1 MIIQRIAESLGGI
14 PKAGGGWMVR
24 CPAHDDRTPSLSI
37 DLGQNGN
44 PIVKCF
50 SGCSNEAVID
60 KLRSSGLWQEGGT
73 GMSEEAICGSL
84 QRSEKRKEERQKK
97 ADQVAALAIEVW
109 RQATQAKDNN
119 PYLARKQE
127 RPTDTLRQIELSE
140 LVKHIGYRP
149 QTHGEP
155 LVEGPILIAP
165 VMTDGRFST
174 LEMID
179 GKGRKSALAGGK
191 KSGGFWA
198 TGKLPEG
205 TGEDLRIAIG
215 EGIATCLTA
224 ARATGNL
231 TVAALSCGNIM
242 AVARQIRERYPKGEI
257 TLLAELNKKTGNPDP
272 HAFEAA
278 AAIDGKL
285 AVPDFGPDRPEAAT
299 DFNDLKMLKG
309 QEAVRLCLESAT
321 APGKASAKSLAET
334 TGAQHKQ
341 PEGKIFPVNIVDFLG
356 LEFPPRKNLIS
367 PWLPSQGLAM
377 VFAARGIGKTHFAL
391 GVAYAVASGGSF
403 LGWQAPRP
411 AGVLYID
418 GEMPAVVMQERL
430 AAIALSNNKEPSAP
444 FILLTPDLQDGGM
457 PRIDTE
463 EGQHAIESIL
473 TEDIKL
479 IVIDNISTLSR
490 AKENEADGWTP
501 IQAWALRQRAIGRS
515 VLFVHHSGKGGQ
527 QRGTSRREDVLDT
540 VISLKRPT
548 DYQSDQGAVFE
559 IHFEKA
565 RGIYGDD
572 VKPIEATLST
582 DDEGRSIWLTR
593 TVEAGTYERVV
604 RLLKEGMRQSEI
616 AEELGLHKSN
626 ISRHAKRAMEEGLI
640 KADEKKSKSLI
651 LK

>member
-1 MIIQRIAESLGGI
+1 MIIQRIADSLGGI
-14 PKAGGGWMVR
+14 PKAGGGWMAR

-37 DLGQNGN
+37 DLGENGH
-44 PIVKCF
+44 PILKCF

-60 KLRSSGLWQEGGT
+60 KLRSCGLWQESGT
-73 GMSEEAICGSL
+73 GMSEEEIRESL
-84 QRSEKRKEERQKK
+84 QQSAKRKEERQKK

-109 RQATQAKDNN
+109 RQATQAKDN

-127 RPTDTLRQIELSE
+127 RPTDTLRQIELSA
-140 LVKHIGYRP
+140 LVKQIGYRP
-149 QTHGEP
+149 QAQGEP
-155 LVEGPILIAP
+155 LAEGPILIAP
-165 VMTDGRFST
+165 VMTDGKFST
-174 LEMID
+174 FEMID

-224 ARATGNL
+224 TRATGNL

-242 AVARQIRERYPKGEI
+242 AVARQMRERYPKAEI

-309 QEAVRLCLESAT
+309 QEAVKSCLQS
-321 APGKASAKSLAET
+321 ASAPPVKSLAEPI
-334 TGAQHKQ
+334 GALHKQ
-341 PEGKIFPVNIVDFLG
+341 VEKKIFPVDIMDFLG

-377 VFAARGIGKTHFAL
+377 VYAARGIGKTHFAL

-403 LGWQAPRP
+403 LGWQAPCP

-418 GEMPAVVMQERL
+418 GEMPGVVMQERL
-430 AAIALSNNKEPSAP
+430 AGIALSNNKEPSAP
-444 FILLTPDLQDGGM
+444 FILLTPDLQAGGM
-457 PRIDTE
+457 PRIDVE
-463 EGQHAIESIL
+463 EGQQLIESIL
-473 TEDIKL
+473 SEDIKL
-479 IVIDNISTLSR
+479 IVIDNISTLSG

-515 VLFVHHSGKGGQ
+515 VLFIHHSGKGGQ

-548 DYQSDQGAVFE
+548 DYKSDQGAVFE

-582 DDEGRSIWLTR
+582 DNEGRSIWLTR

-604 RLLKEGMRQSEI
+604 RLLNEGMRQSEI

-626 ISRHAKRAMEEGLI
+626 VSRHAKRAMEEGLV
-640 KADEKKSKSLI
+640 KADETKARKK
-651 LK
+651 